1 MIQLIQLF
9 NALSPVLVAIMTG
22 VMAIFLAKVNHRIKK
37 DERTDKSLEAI
48 EKNQKTI
55 ADNIAAIHNLD
66 AKVDELEKS
75 LRRTQR
81 ANTVL
86 LRDSMRVSHKALME
100 QGTIASHQ
108 LSDFE
113 EAYQIYHESG
123 GNGTA
128 TKYRDDIL
136 TLEIKD

>member
-37 DERTDKSLEAI
+37 DERTDESLEAI

-55 ADNIAAIHNLD
+55 ADNITAIHKLD